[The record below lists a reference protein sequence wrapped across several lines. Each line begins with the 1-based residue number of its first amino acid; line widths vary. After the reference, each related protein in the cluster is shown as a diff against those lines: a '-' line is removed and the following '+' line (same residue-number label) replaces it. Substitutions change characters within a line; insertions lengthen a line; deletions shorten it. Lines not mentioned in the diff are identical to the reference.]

1 MIATDSKKDH
11 GMEVAADLQDPL
23 ILVVEDDRGFSELIQ
38 RLLRHH
44 GLRTAA
50 AGSGDEALD
59 WLAEHEAD
67 LMLLDYSLPDMRADR
82 LIELLDR
89 RNFKVPFIVATG
101 HGSETIAVEMMKR
114 GARDYLVKGLTFFD
128 LLVPQVSRVLAQVE
142 KERRL
147 ARAELALRQSEE
159 RLRTVIEASNAGIW
173 EWDLT
178 DNVGYWSDE
187 VYELTG
193 ISRELCPVDAPTA
206 RACIHPDDYPRLS
219 SAIRGLGPGDA
230 IRLEFR
236 LVRPS
241 YDCRWVAM
249 SGKSQV
255 DADGRP
261 LRVAGSILDITD
273 RKRAEIALESRARQ
287 QAAVADLGQRAL
299 EGEDIARLL
308 EQTVDIIVGTLD
320 VDCARVMELLPDGS
334 FKTRSSAGCPG
345 WEPTAEQL
353 AERFG
358 NTARLGDDPA
368 ELPGC
373 CGTDSPAPAGTAE
386 CASGLTVMIQGPAR
400 IYGVLAALSLNQRTF
415 TQDDRHFL
423 QAVANVLADVIE
435 RMRAEDD
442 ARQRQSQLAHV
453 MRLNTMGKMVSELAH
468 EINQPLY
475 AIANYAAACREVMKT
490 RGLDIPDE
498 LRQWMQQISDQ
509 ANRAGE
515 ILRRLG
521 EFVRKDAPRR
531 AFVSLNTLISNV
543 AGLVEIDARVN
554 EVQLQLEL
562 DSQSPLVTI
571 DRVQIEQVIVNLV
584 VNAIEALQSTRPDQ
598 RAVHLR
604 TVVDEGRVLV
614 EVEDCGEGVDDEE
627 FQHLF
632 DAFFTTKPTGM
643 GMGLSIS
650 RSIIEAHQGELW
662 ATRNAGRGMTFKFW
676 LPLGHGDAQ
685 ECNPIQQYS
694 S

>member
-1 MIATDSKKDH
+1 MD
-11 GMEVAADLQDPL
+11 VAAEIETPL
-23 ILVVEDDRGFSELIQ
+23 ILVVEDDRGFSELTQ

-50 AGSGDEALD
+50 ASSGDEALS
-59 WLAEHEAD
+59 WLARQQAD

-82 LIELLDR
+82 LIELLER
-89 RNFKVPFIVATG
+89 QNCKIPFIVATG

-128 LLVPQVSRVLAQVE
+128 LLVPQVSRVLTQVE

-147 ARAELALRQSEE
+147 ARAEQALRQSEE

-173 EWDLT
+173 DWDLAE
-178 DNVGYWSDE
+178 NVGYWSDE

-193 ISRELCPVDAPTA
+193 ISRESFPVGVEI
-206 RACIHPDDYPRLS
+206 ACRCVH
-219 SAIRGLGPGDA
+219 PGDLQRLQDA
-230 IRLEFR
+230 VRELPPGEAVRLEFR
-236 LVRPS
+236 VVRP
-241 YDCRWVAM
+241 DGDIRWVAL
-249 SGKSQV
+249 SGKSQA
-255 DADGRP
+255 DAAGQSV
-261 LRVAGSILDITD
+261 RVAGSILDITD

-287 QAAVADLGQRAL
+287 QAAVADLGRRAL
-299 EGEDIARLL
+299 EGEDIGQLL
-308 EQTVDIIVGTLD
+308 DETVETVVGTLD
-320 VDCARVMELLPDGS
+320 VDGAQVMEVLPDGS
-334 FKTRSSAGCPG
+334 FRTRSSAGAPECDS
-345 WEPTAEQL
+345 TARQLAEQL
-353 AERFG
+353 RGALSRGSVHAEPSACSLVESP
-358 NTARLGDDPA
+358 TAPCA
-368 ELPGC
+368 
-373 CGTDSPAPAGTAE
+373 AG
-386 CASGLTVMIQGPAR
+386 ASGVTVIIQGPSR
-400 IYGVLAALSLNQRTF
+400 SYGVLAAVSQGKRTF

-435 RMRAEDD
+435 RTRAEDE

-490 RGLDIPDE
+490 QSLAIPDE

-531 AFVSLNTLISNV
+531 AVVSLNTLIRNV

-562 DSQSPLVTI
+562 DDESPQVTV

-584 VNAIEALQSTRPDQ
+584 VNAIEAMQGTELRNRVVVIRTR
-598 RAVHLR
+598 
-604 TVVDEGRVLV
+604 VDAAQVLV
-614 EVEDCGEGVDDEE
+614 EVQDAGNGVDDEE
-627 FQHLF
+627 FAHLF

-650 RSIIEAHQGELW
+650 RSIIEAHMGELW
-662 ATRNAGRGMTFKFW
+662 AVRNADRGMTFKFW
-676 LPLGHGDAQ
+676 LPVGQAATDVV
-685 ECNPIQQYS
+685 PYS
-694 S
+694 PA